1 MLSGG
6 RELMKVQGTV
16 FRTNMSVMFDGS
28 LTYII
33 IQTRDVSDSHGQFH

>member
-16 FRTNMSVMFDGS
+16 FRTNMSVIFDKV
-28 LTYII
+28 LLL
-33 IQTRDVSDSHGQFH
+33 